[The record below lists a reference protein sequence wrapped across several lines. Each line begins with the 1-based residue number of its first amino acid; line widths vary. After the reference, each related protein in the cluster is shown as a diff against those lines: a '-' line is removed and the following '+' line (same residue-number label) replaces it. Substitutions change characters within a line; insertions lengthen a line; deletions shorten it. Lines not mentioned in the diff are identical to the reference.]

1 MDLHLALDQQGDLAT
16 GVYRSLRDAVED
28 GRLVSGDRLPSTR
41 ELARD
46 LGIARNTVAA
56 AYDALVAEGYAEGR
70 RGSGTYVTVVAPPPI
85 ALRRVAAAP
94 TSVPAAP
101 TSASSAATSDMRA
114 APEFDLRIGLP
125 DPRAFPA
132 AAWRRALA
140 DAVDEAIRDAP
151 GYGDPSGDPGLRAS
165 IARHVSVSRGVR
177 VAADTMV
184 VTAGAQGAFDLL
196 ARCLVSP
203 GDVVVVEDPG
213 YPHARASFAAAGAR
227 LVGVPVDGDGLVT
240 DALPNNARAAVVTPA
255 HQMPMGVTLSA
266 ARRAALLDWADRT
279 GAVIIEDDY
288 DSEFR
293 HAARPLEPL
302 QRLDRGGRVVYV
314 GSFSKTL
321 LPMLRMGFLVAPP
334 ALLPAL
340 REARRLAGWQSE
352 AVTQLALRRLIDD
365 GTFGRHLRR
374 TRRLYR
380 VRHDRLLAAI
390 SRDLAPWL
398 VPNPAAAGLHVAALA
413 QDGIDPERIRRVVA
427 GAAALGVAVE
437 SLDAYAV
444 ERTRV
449 QAGLAM
455 GFGSIDEGSI
465 DGAVRRLARAFAA
478 F

>member
-1 MDLHLALDQQGDLAT
+1 MDLHLALGGPGDLAT

-28 GRLVSGDRLPSTR
+28 GRLAPGDRLPSTR

-70 RGSGTYVTVVAPPPI
+70 RGSGTYVAIGAPTPVARPED
-85 ALRRVAAAP
+85 AAAP
-94 TSVPAAP
+94 TPPSAA
-101 TSASSAATSDMRA
+101 ASSAASVT
-114 APEFDLRIGLP
+114 APDRPAFDLRLGMP
-125 DPRAFPA
+125 DARAFPV

-140 DAVDEAIRDAP
+140 DGADEAIRAAP
-151 GYGDPSGDPGLRAS
+151 GYGDPAGDPGLRAA

-177 VAADTMV
+177 VTGDGLV

-196 ARCLVSP
+196 ARCLVAP
-203 GDVVVVEDPG
+203 GDAVVVEDPG

-227 LVGVPVDGDGLVT
+227 LVGVPVDGNGLIT
-240 DALPNNARAAVVTPA
+240 DALPPDARAAVVTPA

-266 ARRAALLDWADRT
+266 GRRAALLAWADRT
-279 GAVIIEDDY
+279 CAVIVEDDY

-293 HAARPLEPL
+293 FAARPLEPL
-302 QRLDRGGRVVYV
+302 QRLDRSERVVYV

-321 LPMLRMGFLVAPP
+321 LPMLRMGFLVAPG
-334 ALLPAL
+334 AMLPAL

-380 VRHDRLLAAI
+380 ARHDRLLAAI

-398 VPNPAAAGLHVAALA
+398 VSNPAAAGLHVAALA
-413 QDGIDPERIRRVVA
+413 HPGIDPERFRRVVA
-427 GAAALGVAVE
+427 AAAAHGVAVE

-444 ERTRV
+444 DPTRV
-449 QAGLAM
+449 RPGLAM

-465 DGAVRRLARAFAA
+465 DEAVRRLARAFAA
-478 F
+478 A